1 MGRAS
6 PSTPLT
12 FSVGRI
18 SVEHVA
24 AAVSKL
30 RTLTLAQKTS
40 IIDEIHIKQP
50 NLLASC
56 VVQAKLGADEQTVER
71 LLHILLTCYLAMD
84 ESGYEWP
91 LITEVEQERQ
101 LGRMVG
107 SVRFSEELVDPT
119 AADAA
124 RAQYVGNHPE
134 PALLALVLNEC
145 NVWLRDL
152 ARRRAET
159 ESDKFVLMASVNLVN
174 CIAHA
179 PAQRRRGS

>member
-1 MGRAS
+1 MGRGSAG
-6 PSTPLT
+6 TPLR
-12 FSVGRI
+12 SMGRI

-24 AAVSKL
+24 AAVRKL
-30 RTLTLAQKTS
+30 ATLTLAQKTRL
-40 IIDEIHIKQP
+40 IDEIHVKQP

-56 VVQAKLGADEQTVER
+56 VVQSKLGADEQTVEF
-71 LLHILLTCYLAMD
+71 LLNILLTCYLAMAA
-84 ESGYEWP
+84 SGYDWP

-124 RAQYVGNHPE
+124 RAQYVADHPE
-134 PALLALVLNEC
+134 PALLALVLRDC
-145 NVWLRDL
+145 NAWLADL
-152 ARRRAET
+152 SRRRAEKD
-159 ESDKFVLMASVNLVN
+159 SDKFVLMALVNLVN

-179 PAQRRRGS
+179 PAERRRGS

>member
-1 MGRAS
+1 MGRGS
-6 PSTPLT
+6 PGTPL
-12 FSVGRI
+12 SSGGRI

-24 AAVSKL
+24 AAVRKL
-30 RTLTLAQKTS
+30 GTLTLTQKTS
-40 IIDEIHIKQP
+40 LIDEIHIKQP

-56 VVQAKLGADEQTVER
+56 VVQAKLGADEQTVEF
-71 LLHILLTCYLAMD
+71 LLNILLSCYLAMT

-107 SVRFSEELVDPT
+107 SVRFSEELLDPA
-119 AADAA
+119 AADGA
-124 RAQYVGNHPE
+124 RAQYVGNYPE

-145 NVWLRDL
+145 NAWLRDL
-152 ARRRAET
+152 ARRGAEK

-179 PAQRRRGS
+179 RAQQRRGS